1 MNSDQKK
8 EANTLGFMLE
18 SFKAAHSE
26 CSNSEGHSLVSD
38 SDILHIVESLWKD
51 RFSDDLS
58 EFNQTYSEIIKGD
71 QQ

>member
-8 EANTLGFMLE
+8 DANTLGFMLE
-18 SFKAAHSE
+18 SFNAAHSE
-26 CSNSEGHSLVSD
+26 CSDSEGHSLVSN
-38 SDILHIVESLWKD
+38 SDIFHIVESLWKD

-58 EFNQTYSEIIKGD
+58 EFNQTFNEIIKGE

>member
-18 SFKAAHSE
+18 SFKEAHSE

>member
-1 MNSDQKK
+1 MNNDEKK

-26 CSNSEGHSLVSD
+26 CSNSEGHDLVSE
-38 SDILHIVESLWKD
+38 SDIAQIVESLWKD

-58 EFNQTYSEIIKGD
+58 DFNQTYSEIIKGA

>member
-1 MNSDQKK
+1 MTGDEKK

-38 SDILHIVESLWKD
+38 SDIVHIVESLWKD
-51 RFSDDLS
+51 RFSDDLRD
-58 EFNQTYSEIIKGD
+58 FNQTYSEIIKGE

>member
-26 CSNSEGHSLVSD
+26 CSNSEGHSLVSE